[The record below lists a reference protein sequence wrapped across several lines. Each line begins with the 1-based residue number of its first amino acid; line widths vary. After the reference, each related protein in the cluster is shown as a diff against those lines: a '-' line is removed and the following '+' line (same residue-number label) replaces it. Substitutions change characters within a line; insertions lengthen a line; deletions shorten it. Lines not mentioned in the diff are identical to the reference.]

1 MDILQKKCKK
11 ILVHDDSYLSQV
23 YVPSFMN
30 PPSVSEF
37 SERNYGKQHF
47 ICSASPPDISIVKV
61 GGKFN
66 SFLEQ
71 PKKPQFLCHAFP
83 CKVICFRK
91 IYYCIDRNELFVT
104 SSEK

>member
-1 MDILQKKCKK
+1 MLFWHGHSPKKVQK

-71 PKKPQFLCHAFP
+71 QKKLNSYAMQSLA
-83 CKVICFRK
+83 KW
-91 IYYCIDRNELFVT
+91 FVF
-104 SSEK
+104 EKSIIA